1 MPANQARVGTVATK
15 LLEIEGWPEHWVRRP
30 SWELRASF
38 FLSWNTSGV
47 RGGMPEVGGQGQFLR
62 RRQRGGARAISIAQ
76 SAGKCKPADSRPLQ
90 AVTQFTN

>member
-1 MPANQARVGTVATK
+1 MPANQAQVGTVATK

-47 RGGMPEVGGQGQFLR
+47 RGGMPEVGGQGQFLVMPEAKR
-62 RRQRGGARAISIAQ
+62 RSQGDQHRSVCWEMQT
-76 SAGKCKPADSRPLQ
+76 C
-90 AVTQFTN
+90 